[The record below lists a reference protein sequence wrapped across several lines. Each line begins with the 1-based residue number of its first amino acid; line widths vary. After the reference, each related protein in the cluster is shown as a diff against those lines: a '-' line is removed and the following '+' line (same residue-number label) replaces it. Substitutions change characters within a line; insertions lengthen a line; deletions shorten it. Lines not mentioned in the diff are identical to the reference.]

1 MKLFENYNS
10 QAVLLNN
17 FIFEFKNRLLTSHY
31 PQTTF
36 NLSNFKEKEIKDK
49 QKIEKEINFY
59 NKEAILWQ
67 EKQLYA
73 QKN

>member
-49 QKIEKEINFY
+49 QKIEKEIKNYLIKNQLQDIYNTLNF
-59 NKEAILWQ
+59 
-67 EKQLYA
+67 
-73 QKN
+73 

>member
-1 MKLFENYNS
+1 MKLFESYNS

-31 PQTTF
+31 PQATF

-49 QKIEKEINFY
+49 QKIEKEIKNYLIKNQLQDIYNTLNF
-59 NKEAILWQ
+59 
-67 EKQLYA
+67 
-73 QKN
+73 

>member
-49 QKIEKEINFY
+49 QKIEKEIKNYLIKNQLQDIYNVLNF
-59 NKEAILWQ
+59 
-67 EKQLYA
+67 
-73 QKN
+73 